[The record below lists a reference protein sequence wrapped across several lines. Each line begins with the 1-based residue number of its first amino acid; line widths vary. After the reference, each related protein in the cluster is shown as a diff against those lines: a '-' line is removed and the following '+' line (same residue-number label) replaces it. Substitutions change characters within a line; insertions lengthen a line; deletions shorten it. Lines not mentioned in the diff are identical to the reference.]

1 MKVITARIPEGYL
14 QDLKRIE
21 REEHADRADV
31 IRKLLADAIKEWKQK
46 KALELLKEH
55 KITLR
60 KAVSFAGL
68 TYVEILDLVS
78 NAGID
83 IGYSLEELEKDLGR
97 I

>member
-1 MKVITARIPEGYL
+1 MKVITARIPEEYL

-21 REEHADRADV
+21 REEHAERAEV
-31 IRKLLADAIKEWKQK
+31 IRKLLAEAIKEWKQK

-60 KAVSFAGL
+60 KAASFAGL
-68 TYVEILDLVS
+68 TYVEVLDLVS
-78 NAGID
+78 KAGMD
-83 IGYSLEELEKDLGR
+83 IGYSLEELEKDLGG